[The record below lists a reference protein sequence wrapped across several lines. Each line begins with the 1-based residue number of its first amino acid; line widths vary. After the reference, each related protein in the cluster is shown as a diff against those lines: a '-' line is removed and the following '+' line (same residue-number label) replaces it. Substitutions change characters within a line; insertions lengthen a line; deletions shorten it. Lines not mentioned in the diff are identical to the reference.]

1 MHIPR
6 LFQRRAKAIGL
17 PPGTPVY
24 VGAQRP
30 RKTAI
35 NIIDYNEDS
44 FQEKDIEDVA
54 ECSDFT
60 DRPTVTWIKVKGFSN
75 LEMLEQLCKKY
86 ALHPLVVEDI
96 LNTTQRPKIEDFGE
110 YVFILLKIL
119 DFSDEK
125 GLTVKQISIILSQNF
140 VISFEE
146 GHDETFTP
154 ILERIRLGKG
164 IIRKMK
170 SDYLAFSLL
179 DLVVEKYFKVI
190 EKVENKIEFLE
201 DNLVENPTTKTLRG
215 IQTLKGQVTLLHNW
229 ISPLRGVTSQLERGR
244 IPLITQPNLVY
255 FHDVYENVIQIAEAV
270 ETFRDKIPVML
281 DIFFSSISYQLNE
294 VIKILTIIA
303 TIFIPLS
310 ILTSIFGLTIYLP
323 PLISIPIII
332 ALIILMVLFFRRK
345 KWL

>member
-1 MHIPR
+1 MPR
-6 LFQRRAKAIGL
+6 LFRRRSKVIGL

-24 VGAQRP
+24 VGEQRP
-30 RKTAI
+30 RKTEI
-35 NIIDYNEDS
+35 NVIDYNEDS
-44 FQEKDIEDVA
+44 FQEKEIGDIA
-54 ECSDFT
+54 ECSEFT
-60 DRPTVTWIKVKGFSN
+60 DRPTVTWIKVEGFSN
-75 LEMLEQLCKKY
+75 LEMLKQLCEKY

-110 YVFILLKIL
+110 YVFILLKML
-119 DFSDEK
+119 NFSDEK
-125 GLTVKQISIILSQNF
+125 GLMVEQISIILSQNY

-146 GHDETFTP
+146 GHGETFTP
-154 ILERIRLGKG
+154 ILERIRVGKG
-164 IIRKMK
+164 IIQKMK

-179 DLVVEKYFKVI
+179 DVVVKNYFKVI
-190 EKVENKIEFLE
+190 EKVENRIEFLE
-201 DNLVENPTTKTLRG
+201 DNLVENPTTETLRG
-215 IQTLKGQVTLLHNW
+215 IQTLKEQVTLLRKW
-229 ISPLRGVTSQLERGR
+229 ISPLREVTSRLERGR
-244 IPLITQPNLVY
+244 ISLINQPILVY

-270 ETFRDKIPVML
+270 DTFRDKIPVML
-281 DIFFSSISYQLNE
+281 DIFFSSISYHLNE

-332 ALIILMVLFFRRK
+332 ALIILMMLYFRTK

>member
-1 MHIPR
+1 MPR
-6 LFQRRAKAIGL
+6 LFRRREKAVGL

-24 VGAQRP
+24 VGEQRP
-30 RKTAI
+30 KKTEI
-35 NIIDYNEDS
+35 NIFDYNEDA
-44 FQEKDIEDVA
+44 FQEKSILDVA

-75 LEMLEQLCKKY
+75 LEMLEELCKKY

-110 YVFILLKIL
+110 YVFILLKKL

-125 GLTVKQISIILSQNF
+125 DLTVKQISIILSQNV

-164 IIRKMK
+164 IIRKK
-170 SDYLAFSLL
+170 KNDYLAFSLL
-179 DLVVEKYFKVI
+179 DVVVEKYFKVI
-190 EKVENKIEFLE
+190 DRVENKIEFLE

-215 IQTLKGQVTLLHNW
+215 IQTLKEQVTLLRKW

-244 IPLITQPNLVY
+244 IPLISQQNLVY
-255 FHDVYENVIQIAEAV
+255 FHDVYENIIQIAEAV

-310 ILTSIFGLTIYLP
+310 MLTSIFGLTINLP
-323 PLISIPIII
+323 PLISILIII
-332 ALIILMVLFFRRK
+332 ALVILMALFFRRK
-345 KWL
+345 RWI